1 MPYFQRDVHV
11 ADDVNM
17 QVRFNN
23 VARDASS
30 FETVIA
36 VGHDAYR
43 ISKQRRNLIKETCI

>member
-23 VARDASS
+23 FARDA